1 MIQTL
6 CLFRRDREAA
16 PSKHLRRPRFLRTGA
31 ALLAAALA
39 VLLLFAGCATGSGRL
54 VVAPQGGGAVG
65 SAGATGSAGA
75 AGSTATVASLASGL
89 NLERY
94 RTGKPDTRAEQQGA
108 SVKTAASGAGGPEA
122 AARGVAIAL
131 ASRENDP
138 FMKVKLIHD
147 WVCLN
152 ISYDAA
158 MLASKQVVGQDIAS
172 VWNSRKAVCSGYSRL
187 FQTMAEAAGIPCAVV
202 SGFAKNQGGMRGLS
216 EENSHAWNIVKVGQA
231 SYIVDATFDAGYVE
245 NGRFIKR
252 YSTDDLFV
260 APAASIFTRF
270 PKEERH
276 QLLQKPVSAA
286 GFLASPDMEGAYF
299 ALGLRAPGGLA
310 WKNEAQGRYALDI
323 DAASPALILDA
334 AVYGPDG
341 SEIPQ
346 ASLLQRGSAS
356 GWTLLIAMRDIG
368 VHKVEL
374 YAARAGGS
382 ANAGAAGGAGGT
394 PDTLRKVMT
403 FLADNKAS
411 SDIAGFP
418 RVYARYQRSAEDS
431 LIEPLSGA
439 LRRGAAAS
447 FAYRAPSAPAAMIFA
462 AGRQFPMTKGS
473 DGVFRLSLVLPAG
486 ADEVKLALSE
496 GGDTYGVAIA
506 WTAR

>member
-1 MIQTL
+1 MPRTL
-6 CLFRRDREAA
+6 CLFQRDRKAA
-16 PSKHLRRPRFLRTGA
+16 RGKALRQARILRTGA
-31 ALLAAALA
+31 ALLAA
-39 VLLLFAGCATGSGRL
+39 LLLFAGCATRNDKPII
-54 VVAPQGGGAVG
+54 APQTGGVVG
-65 SAGATGSAGA
+65 SKAAAGSAGA
-75 AGSTATVASLASGL
+75 AAGQASGL
-89 NLERY
+89 NFERY
-94 RTGKPDTRAEQQGA
+94 RTGKPEPRAVQQGA
-108 SVKTAASGAGGPEA
+108 SVNAAASGAGAPEA
-122 AARGVAIAL
+122 AARSVALAL
-131 ASRENDP
+131 ASRESDP

-152 ISYDAA
+152 ISYDTA

-172 VWNSRKAVCSGYSRL
+172 VWKSRKAVCSGYSRL

-202 SGFAKNQGGMRGLS
+202 SGFAKNQGGKRGLY

-231 SYIVDATFDAGYVE
+231 SCIVDATFDAGYVE
-245 NGRFIKR
+245 NGRFIQR

-286 GFLASPDMEGAYF
+286 GFLASPDMESAYF

-310 WKNEAQGRYALDI
+310 WKNATQGRYALDI
-323 DAASPALILDA
+323 DSASPGLILDA

-346 ASLLQRGSAS
+346 ASLLQRRSPA
-356 GWTLLIAMRDIG
+356 GWTLLLAMRDIG
-368 VHKVEL
+368 VHRVEF
-374 YAARAGGS
+374 YAARGGDAGNAGAGGS
-382 ANAGAAGGAGGT
+382 AGE
-394 PDTLRKVMT
+394 LRKVMT

-411 SDIAGFP
+411 SDIVGFP

-439 LRRGAAAS
+439 LRRGSAAS
-447 FAYRAPSAPAAMIFA
+447 FAYRAPSAPAAMIIA
-462 AGRQFPMTKGS
+462 AGKQFPMTKGS
-473 DGVFRLSLVLPAG
+473 DGVFRLNLVLPAE
-486 ADEVKLALSE
+486 ANEVKLALSE
-496 GGDTYGVAIA
+496 GGETYGVAIA